1 VPGDD
6 SRPTVCTL
14 DTLAVGASETVQIV
28 VTVLPPTTGTLHND
42 ASVSSDNPDPNN
54 SNNLAS
60 TDTIVDGEADLAI
73 TKAAHPDPVVAG
85 DGLTYEITIT
95 DNGPATARTVTLMDQ
110 LPSDVAFSRATI
122 SNGSGT
128 CVLQTVPPNSVFCNL
143 NDLDPGQYVK
153 VFLDTLVNPSV
164 PDGTQIVN
172 TATAAAAT
180 ADPDTGNNTATTTAT
195 VNAQADLSVTKDA
208 NIDLSNPAPRI
219 VFTIVVTN
227 LGPSDAQDVVA
238 TDPLP
243 LNPKKVRYLFDT
255 GNGACTYSLDT
266 HAVTCNLGTL
276 AAGASQSVSIYVD
289 ARGSLGV
296 ITNTVSVTSRTD
308 DPNLANNSARKDIRV
323 KGGPGK

>member
-1 VPGDD
+1 VNAGELLTYNLTASNLGPNPATDVVVRDALPAGV
-6 SRPTVCTL
+6 TYQA
-14 DTLAVGASETVQIV
+14 DTGGCLVSAGV
-28 VTVLPPTTGTLHND
+28 VT
-42 ASVSSDNPDPNN
+42 
-54 SNNLAS
+54 
-60 TDTIVDGEADLAI
+60 
-73 TKAAHPDPVVAG
+73 
-85 DGLTYEITIT
+85 
-95 DNGPATARTVTLMDQ
+95 
-110 LPSDVAFSRATI
+110 
-122 SNGSGT
+122 
-128 CVLQTVPPNSVFCNL
+128 CNL
-143 NDLDPGQYVK
+143 GT
-153 VFLDTLVNPSV
+153 DTLVNPSV